1 LLITE
6 FLWHNER
13 HRGAKAA
20 FVSAAG
26 SLSNTQFAARV
37 RRLAHALRAL
47 GIQPRQH
54 VAVLCSTSPEHQE
67 VIFALSA
74 IGAVWVP
81 LNTRLSAREL
91 TFIIENAEAVA
102 LVYSADM
109 LALAEEIGKAGRLA
123 TWIGLGEK
131 ATLGHAHEALIA
143 RGADSTSA
151 PGITPDDLFALMY
164 TSGTTGLPKGVMLT
178 HRQFFFGTVCST
190 LVLRP
195 AEDDVKLQL
204 LPQFH
209 AGGQIWQLAF
219 MAAGATIATIPR
231 FDVDGVLDSIDGLGV
246 SAVGFVPSML
256 TMLLESPRIANTDFG
271 RLRRVIYGAAPI
283 PEDRLSRA
291 MEVMH
296 AAGFQ
301 QTYGLTEA
309 GVLSSVLGEADHL
322 RGLRENH
329 AILRSCGRQM
339 LGYTMEVVDDAGV
352 PLPDGSVGEMA
363 IRSDSLMRGYWKRPD
378 ATAKSLVDGWLRTG
392 DLAYRD
398 AEGYYFLVD
407 RKTDMIISGGEN
419 VYPIEVENVISAHPA
434 VLEVAV
440 IGVPDARW
448 GEAVK
453 AVVVPREG
461 ESPGAEAI
469 ISFCRGKLGGFK
481 IPKSV
486 DFIDRIPRNA
496 SGKITK
502 NVLRAPYWEGK
513 SRRI

>member
-13 HRGAKAA
+13 CRGVKAA
-20 FVSAAG
+20 FVSSAG
-26 SLSNTQFAARV
+26 SRSNAELAQRV
-37 RRLAHALRAL
+37 RRMANALRGL
-47 GIQPRQH
+47 GIRPRQH
-54 VAVLCSTSPEHQE
+54 VAVLCTTSAEHQE
-67 VIFALSA
+67 VVFALAA

-91 TFIIENAEAVA
+91 SFIIENSEAVA
-102 LVYSADM
+102 LIYSGDM
-109 LALAEEIGKAGRLA
+109 QSMAEELGKPGAVS
-123 TWIGLGEK
+123 TWIGLGAK
-131 ATLGHAHEALIA
+131 PPIGHDYEALLA
-143 RGADSTSA
+143 RAADTA
-151 PGITPDDLFALMY
+151 VTPGVTPDDLFAIMY

-178 HRQFFFGTVCST
+178 HRQFFFGTLCST

-195 AEDDVKLQL
+195 AENDVKLQL

-231 FDVDGVLDSIDGLGV
+231 FDVDGVLDAIDRLGV
-246 SAVGFVPSML
+246 TAVGFVPSML
-256 TMLLESPRIANTDFG
+256 TMLLESPRVATTDFS

-291 MEVMH
+291 MQVMH

-309 GVLSSVLGEADHL
+309 GVLSSVLGEDDHVYA
-322 RGLRENH
+322 LRENP
-329 AILRSCGRQM
+329 AVLRSCGRQM
-339 LGYTMEVVDDAGV
+339 LGYTMQVVDDQGA
-352 PLPDGSVGEMA
+352 PLPDGTVGEMA
-363 IRSDSLMRGYWKRPD
+363 IRSDSLMSGYWKRPD

-440 IGVPDARW
+440 IGVPDERW

-453 AVVVPREG
+453 AVVTPRDG
-461 ESPGAEAI
+461 ERPSAEEI
-469 ISFCRGKLGGFK
+469 IAFCRGKLGGFK

-486 DFIDRIPRNA
+486 DFIERIPRNA

-502 NVLRAPYWEGK
+502 NVLRDPYWKGR